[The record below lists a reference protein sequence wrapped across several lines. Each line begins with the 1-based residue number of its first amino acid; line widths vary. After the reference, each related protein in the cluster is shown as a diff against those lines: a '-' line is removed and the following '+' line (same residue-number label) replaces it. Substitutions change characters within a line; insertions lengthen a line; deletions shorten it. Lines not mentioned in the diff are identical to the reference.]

1 MFTNCEGITIYE
13 KATGADSYPAYAV
26 HHIKNV
32 YWEEKRGQQLSK
44 QQNKSTPTQNYD
56 VYIAIPADSITG
68 YMPKYDDLVVKG
80 LKSITQ
86 SPSEKNKYTIM
97 SVVDCLYGSKAV
109 QHIEVTAV

>member
-13 KATGADSYPAYAV
+13 KTTGADSYPVYAV

-44 QQNKSTPTQNYD
+44 QQNKSTPTQKYD
-56 VYIAIPADSITG
+56 VYIAIPADSITD

-80 LKSITQ
+80 LKPITQ
-86 SPSEKNKYTIM
+86 SPKDKTSYTIM
-97 SVVDCLYGSKAV
+97 SVVDCRYGSKSV
-109 QHIEVTAV
+109 QHIEMVAV